1 MTNERQYV
9 LLADDDDSITE
20 ALSYTLE
27 RPGRTV
33 ILCSDVDAAEIAL
46 TRFPVTHF
54 VTDVQFSGN
63 FGFEGLHFLGRVR
76 ALAPQCRIVMM
87 TGNASPALCQEAAL
101 HGASVLAKPFETPEL
116 EEALR
121 ARGEAKGEACEASA
135 DSPYEVIRIPSIDD
149 ILRGDGLSIAFQPIV
164 RLLPHGMFPQETSTF
179 AYEALTRVAGTWV
192 DGPAMLFEYAER
204 RGKLAEL
211 NILMMTRAIREAA
224 ALSGD
229 AAIFINIDPLT
240 FCRPQLVPAL
250 YGAAI
255 AANLPLHRIVLE
267 ITERSGFAGDTAGPI
282 FDELRAVGIRFA
294 LDDHGSAYSHLGQIS
309 RIRPSFIKISNAFG
323 TAFEENETKQSIVRH
338 TIALARDFG
347 CETILEGIESS
358 ATARAAA
365 REGVRLAQGFH
376 FSAARDASHWTGPRP
391 VRQAA
396 A

>member
-1 MTNERQYV
+1 MTMTNERQYV
-9 LLADDDDSITE
+9 LLADDDDAITE

-46 TRFPVTHF
+46 MRFPVTHF

-87 TGNASPALCQEAAL
+87 TGNASPALCQEAAV
-101 HGASVLAKPFETPEL
+101 HGASVLGKPFETPEL
-116 EEALR
+116 EEALL
-121 ARGEAKGEACEASA
+121 ARGEACEASA

-164 RLLPHGMFPQETSTF
+164 RLLPQGMLPHETSTF
-179 AYEALTRVAGTWV
+179 AYEALTRVAGTWM
-192 DGPAMLFEYAER
+192 DGPSMLFEYAER

-211 NILMMTRAIREAA
+211 NILMMTCAIREAA

-255 AANLPLHRIVLE
+255 AANLPLHRVVLE
-267 ITERSGFAGDTAGPI
+267 ITERSGFAADTAGPL

-323 TAFEENETKQSIVRH
+323 TAFEEDETKQSIVRH
-338 TIALARDFG
+338 TIALARDLG

-376 FSAARDASHWTGPRP
+376 FSTAHDASHWTALKP

>member
-1 MTNERQYV
+1 MTYERQYV
-9 LLADDDDSITE
+9 LLADDDDAITE

-87 TGNASPALCQEAAL
+87 TGNASSALCQEAAV
-101 HGASVLAKPFETPEL
+101 HGASVLGKPFETAEL
-116 EEALR
+116 ERVLR
-121 ARGEAKGEACEASA
+121 APGQASEASA
-135 DSPYEVIRIPSIDD
+135 DSPYEVIRIPSIDG
-149 ILRGDGLSIAFQPIV
+149 ILRGEGLSVAFQPIV
-164 RLLPHGMFPQETSTF
+164 RLLPHGETTF

-211 NILMMTRAIREAA
+211 NILMMTRAILEAA

-240 FCRPQLVPAL
+240 FLRPQLVPAL

-267 ITERSGFAGDTAGPI
+267 ITERSGFAGDTAGPL
-282 FDELRAVGIRFA
+282 FEELRAVGVRFA
-294 LDDHGSAYSHLGQIS
+294 LDDHGSAYSHLGQIN

-323 TAFEENETKQSIVRH
+323 TAFEEDETKQRIVRH
-338 TIALARDFG
+338 TIALARDLG

-365 REGVRLAQGFH
+365 QEGVRLAQGFH
-376 FSAARDASHWTGPRP
+376 FSTARDASHWTGPK

>member
-9 LLADDDDSITE
+9 LLADDDDAITE

-87 TGNASPALCQEAAL
+87 TGNASPALCQEAAI
-101 HGASVLAKPFETPEL
+101 HGASVLGKPFETSEL
-116 EEALR
+116 EQALR
-121 ARGEAKGEACEASA
+121 SPGETSVASA
-135 DSPYEVIRIPSIDD
+135 DSPYEVIRIPSIDG
-149 ILRGDGLSIAFQPIV
+149 ILRGEGLSIAFQPIV
-164 RLLPHGMFPQETSTF
+164 RLLPHGVSTF

-192 DGPAMLFEYAER
+192 DGPALLFEYAER

-224 ALSGD
+224 VLSDD

-267 ITERSGFAGDTAGPI
+267 ITERSGFAGDTAGPL
-282 FDELRAVGIRFA
+282 FDELRAVGVRFA

-323 TAFEENETKQSIVRH
+323 TAFEEDETKQRIVRH
-338 TIALARDFG
+338 TIALARDLG

-358 ATARAAA
+358 ATARAAVQ
-365 REGVRLAQGFH
+365 EGVRLAQGFH
-376 FSAARDASHWTGPRP
+376 FSTAHDASHWTGPKA
-391 VRQAA
+391 VRLAA

>member
-9 LLADDDDSITE
+9 LLADDDDAITE

-87 TGNASPALCQEAAL
+87 TGNASPALCQEAAV
-101 HGASVLAKPFETPEL
+101 HGASVLAKPFETSEL
-116 EEALR
+116 EEVLR
-121 ARGEAKGEACEASA
+121 TPGASEASV
-135 DSPYEVIRIPSIDD
+135 DSPYEVIRIPSIDA
-149 ILRGDGLSIAFQPIV
+149 ILRGEGLSIAFQPIV
-164 RLLPHGMFPQETSTF
+164 RLLPHGVTTF

-192 DGPAMLFEYAER
+192 AGPAMLFEYAER

-211 NILMMTRAIREAA
+211 NILMMTRAIGEAA
-224 ALSGD
+224 TLSGD
-229 AAIFINIDPLT
+229 EAIFINIDPLT

-255 AANLPLHRIVLE
+255 AANLPLYRIVLE
-267 ITERSGFAGDTAGPI
+267 ITERSGFTGHTAGPM
-282 FDELRAVGIRFA
+282 FDELRAVGVRFA

-309 RIRPSFIKISNAFG
+309 RIRPSFIKISNTFG
-323 TAFEENETKQSIVRH
+323 TAFEEDETKQRIVRH
-338 TIALARDFG
+338 TIALARDLG

-358 ATARAAA
+358 ATARAAV

-376 FSAARDASHWTGPRP
+376 FSTARDASHWTGLKAA
-391 VRQAA
+391 RQAA